1 MEGAISVMNPLIEI
15 KTVPIEIQ
23 MKVTH
28 ARLEYARGTAQVEI
42 SRNKGGLNIRSHPI
56 KVNLDTFEARN
67 SVMPT
72 TSTLIRQQ
80 AQAGIQGAYQATA
93 VLAREGRMM
102 MEARIDQDVIPQ
114 LAKAQ
119 NLGQPTNV
127 NIDFIPT
134 TGPDISWDGG
144 EMRIRYEMDK
154 LNFDWRM
161 EQMSFTFVPGDIE
174 FTMTQRP
181 DVIVKYVGGPLY
193 VPPSAD
199 PDYEPL
205 DVNA

>member
-1 MEGAISVMNPLIEI
+1 MYPLIEI
-15 KTVPIEIQ
+15 KTVPIEIE
-23 MKVTH
+23 MKITPAH
-28 ARLEYARGTAQVEI
+28 LKYARGTAQMEI
-42 SRNKGGLNIRSHPI
+42 SREKGGLNIRSQPI
-56 KVNLDTFEARN
+56 RVNIDTFEARN

-72 TSTLIRQQ
+72 TATVIRQQ
-80 AQAGIQGAYQATA
+80 AQAGVEGAYQATA

-114 LAKAQ
+114 LARQQ
-119 NLGQPTNV
+119 NLGQMANL
-127 NIDFIPT
+127 NINFLP
-134 TGPDISWDGG
+134 GASPDIAWDGG
-144 EMRIRYEMDK
+144 EMSIRYEMDK

-181 DVIVKYVGGPLY
+181 DVIIKYVGGPLY
-193 VPPSAD
+193 VPPSSD
-199 PDYEPL
+199 PNYEPV